1 MTSPAPLD
9 PATEYAR
16 RLAARRAAAAKLSR
30 GERAISAAR
39 LALFVVAAGLA
50 WLWWGEAILGPGW
63 LALPALAFAVLVV
76 VHERV
81 IQARRRL
88 ERAAVHYE
96 RSLARLDHHW
106 MGKGEAG
113 LRFLDA
119 DHLFAADL
127 DLFGQGSLF
136 ELICTARTRAGEETL
151 ASWLRSPSPPSQVRE
166 RQAAV
171 KELRA
176 HVDLREDLALLGD
189 EVRAGVDPD
198 ALAEWA
204 GQPASLTSR
213 AAKLAAAALPLLGVG
228 TLAAGLSGYTGS
240 WGYLPFIAALAI
252 EGLFALPL
260 RARVR
265 HVVGAVEKSGRDLSL
280 LSEVLGRLE
289 RERFTAPLL
298 VELRAALDTEGQPP
312 SRRIARLR
320 RLIELL
326 DARRNQLF
334 SPIGYM
340 LLWSTQLAHAI
351 ESWRAVSGPAV
362 PRWLAAVG
370 EIEALC
376 ALAGYAYE
384 NPDDPFPEIAEG
396 GALFEAEGLGHP
408 LLPRGRCV
416 HNDLRLGKEQRVL
429 IVSGSNMSGKSTL
442 LRTVGVNTVLALAG
456 APVRA
461 GRLRLSPLNV
471 GASIRVQDSLQAGTS
486 RFYAEITRLR
496 KIVDLTRDG
505 RPVIFLIDEMLHGT
519 NSHDRRIGA
528 EAVVRGL
535 VDRRAIGLVTT
546 HDLALAH
553 IAEALD
559 RRAGNVHFE
568 DHLEEGRITF
578 DYIMRPG
585 VVRKSNALELMRA
598 VGLDVGA
605 PETKETGGRPS
616 S

>member
-1 MTSPAPLD
+1 MPSPGPLD

-39 LALFVVAAGLA
+39 LALFAIAAGLA

-76 VHERV
+76 GHERV

-96 RSLARLDHHW
+96 KSLARLDHRW

-136 ELICTARTRAGEETL
+136 ELLCTARTRAGEETL
-151 ASWLRSPSPPSQVRE
+151 ASWLRSQSPPSQVRE

-171 KELRA
+171 RELRA

-204 GQPASLTSR
+204 GQPASLTSL
-213 AAKLAAAALPLLGVG
+213 AAKLAAAALPLVGVG
-228 TLAAGLSGYTGS
+228 TLAAWLSGLT
-240 WGYLPFIAALAI
+240 GYLPFIAALAI

-265 HVVGAVEKSGRDLSL
+265 HVVGAVERSGRDLAL

-289 RERFTAPLL
+289 RERFTAPML
-298 VELRAALDTEGQPP
+298 VELRAALDTEGKPP

-334 SPIGYM
+334 SPVGYL

-384 NPDDPFPEIAEG
+384 NPADPFPEIAEG

-416 HNDLRLGKEQRVL
+416 RNDLRLGQGQNVL

-461 GRLRLSPLNV
+461 GRLRLSPLAV

-505 RPVIFLIDEMLHGT
+505 SPVIFLIDEMLHVT

-553 IAEALD
+553 IAEALG

-568 DHLEEGRITF
+568 DHLEDGRITF

-598 VGLDVGA
+598 VGLDVGV
-605 PETKETGGRPS
+605 PESEETGGRPS